1 MTLNTELAALRSC
14 MMARVGA
21 DQADVVKAV
30 EQQMLAADYGRT
42 APHLGD
48 IAPDFTLPDQ
58 MGRAVNLYEALRRGP
73 VILSFYRG
81 GWSPFCMLTLRALQ
95 REVTAAARIPATIM
109 AISPQDQTTTA
120 ATAETHGV
128 TFPLLSDYK
137 AGVGHA
143 WSLVY
148 DLPEGL
154 RPLYE
159 RLGHSL
165 AKLNG
170 CGTWAVP
177 VTAGYVIGT
186 DRRVA
191 YAHLDPRPQVR
202 MDPPEA
208 MAIARKLAALQLVA
222 D

>member
-21 DQADVVKAV
+21 DQAEVVKAV
-30 EQQMLAADYGRT
+30 EQQMLAAGYDRN

-58 MGRAVNLYEALRRGP
+58 RGRAVNLYEALRRGP

-95 REVTAAARIPATIM
+95 REVTAAGRIPATIM

-120 ATAETHGV
+120 ATAETHAV

-143 WSLVY
+143 WSLMY

-177 VTAGYVIGT
+177 LTAGYVIGT
-186 DRRVA
+186 DRRVV

-208 MAIARKLAALQLVA
+208 LAVARKVAALQPVA